1 MSDTPTISELQLER
15 LALGELPPA
24 EATALRARLTA
35 ADQARLAAITT
46 SNAEIL
52 AAHPPAAVRREVER
66 RRAAQRRAPRALWLA
81 TPLAAAAATALV
93 LWPVDPPIEAP
104 APEPATQVVTPP
116 RPDPGATRMDPGAT
130 RIKGQEP
137 HILVYRQAGDQA
149 VPLTEPAEA
158 RAHDRLQ
165 LGYVA
170 AGALH
175 GVLVSLDGASVVTLH
190 YPASETAST
199 ALQQGGP
206 VPLGSSYE
214 LDAAPAFERFIL
226 VTADRPIDPASIITA
241 TQLLTGQPQP
251 ATTPLVLPPEL
262 RQRSFLLRKVA
273 P

>member
-1 MSDTPTISELQLER
+1 MSDTPPTSELQLER

-24 EATALRARLTA
+24 EAAALRARLSD
-35 ADQARLAAITT
+35 ADHTRLAAIAA

-66 RRAAQRRAPRALWLA
+66 RRAAQRRAPRVLWLA

-93 LWPVDPPIEAP
+93 LWPVDPPIDDP
-104 APEPATQVVTPP
+104 PPEPAIEAVAP
-116 RPDPGATRMDPGAT
+116 RPDPGTT

-137 HILVYRQAGDQA
+137 HILVYRQDGEQA
-149 VPLTEPAEA
+149 VPLSEPAEA

-175 GVLVSLDGASVVTLH
+175 GVLLSLDGAGVVTLH
-190 YPASETAST
+190 FPASETSST
-199 ALQQGGP
+199 ALQQGGA
-206 VPLGSSYE
+206 VPLDRSYE

-226 VTADRPIDPASIITA
+226 VTADAPIDPASIITA
-241 TQLLTGQPQP
+241 TRLLTRQPQP
-251 ATTPLVLPPEL
+251 ATAPLVLPPEL

>member
-116 RPDPGATRMDPGAT
+116 RPDPGAT

>member
-1 MSDTPTISELQLER
+1 MSDTPPIPELQLER

-24 EATALRARLTA
+24 EAAALRARLTA
-35 ADQARLAAITT
+35 ADQSRLAAIAA
-46 SNAEIL
+46 SNIEIL

-66 RRAAQRRAPRALWLA
+66 RRAAQRRAPRVLWLA

-93 LWPVDPPIEAP
+93 LWPVDPPIEEPP
-104 APEPATQVVTPP
+104 AEPALAVVTPP
-116 RPDPGATRMDPGAT
+116 RPEPGTT

-137 HILVYRQAGDQA
+137 HILVYRQSGDQA
-149 VPLTEPAEA
+149 VPLQEPAEA

-175 GVLVSLDGASVVTLH
+175 GVLVSLDGAGVVTLH
-190 YPASETAST
+190 YPASETTST

-206 VPLGSSYE
+206 IPLESSYE

-226 VTADRPIDPASIITA
+226 VTADAPIDPASIITA
-241 TQLLTGQPQP
+241 TRLLTRQPQP
-251 ATTPLVLPPEL
+251 DSAPLVLPPGL